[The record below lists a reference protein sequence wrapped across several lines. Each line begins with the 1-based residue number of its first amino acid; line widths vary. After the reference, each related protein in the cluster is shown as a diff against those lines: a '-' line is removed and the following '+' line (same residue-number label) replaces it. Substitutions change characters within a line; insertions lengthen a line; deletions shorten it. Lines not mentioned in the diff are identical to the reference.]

1 MNFIALVGMIAVISV
16 AAATILAVPLE
27 AAPSLNTSGN
37 ITSQSLNVSNITTS
51 WDLSFLYQDK
61 TQAKAEYQ
69 RQNLAYEQINQ
80 TFRPKFANL
89 TGTVLLDYLRER

>member
-1 MNFIALVGMIAVISV
+1 MNYIALVGMIAVISI
-16 AAATILAVPLE
+16 AAATILAAPVE

-61 TQAKAEYQ
+61 DAAKAEYQ
-69 RQNLAYEQINQ
+69 RLE
-80 TFRPKFANL
+80 P
-89 TGTVLLDYLRER
+89 GLRADQPELSDQSLVT